1 MFDSLQ
7 DKFGSLFRNL
17 AGKGKIS
24 ESNVRDAMK
33 DVRTALL
40 EADVHF
46 DVVNTFVAEV
56 TQKALGTE
64 VLSSL
69 EPGEQMIKIVY
80 DELIRL
86 MGTDEDVAEAGS
98 EGMMAGGGPRMA
110 AQAPRILFVDPPPT
124 IIMMCGLQ
132 GSGKTTTCGKLA
144 LYVKGKGKN
153 PLLVAADL
161 QRPAAIDQLHTLG
174 EQTETPVY
182 SERENKNPVQVCRN
196 AIEFAKKNGRDV
208 VILDTAGRL
217 HIDKPL
223 MDELRAVNLQTKP
236 HQIFLVVDAMVGQDA
251 VNSAKA
257 FNEQLELDGII
268 LTKFDSDTRGGAA
281 LSVRTV
287 TGKPI
292 KFLGVGEKLQAL
304 EEFHPERIA
313 QRMLGMGDILT
324 LVEKAQAEFDEAK
337 ATKLQ
342 EKMAKA
348 TFTLD
353 DFLEQMRSV
362 RKMGPLKQLMG
373 LLPGIGAA
381 LKDIQLPEEQL
392 NQTEAII
399 QSMNR
404 KERENPEVIDG
415 SRRRRIARG
424 SGAQTE
430 DVSHLIKGFSERAG
444 DGQENDRAFDGIAAE
459 DGAGDVAAGHEQDGR
474 GRGGIAQ
481 DDIDAASQIAALA
494 GAEKEIAGEAA
505 AREMKTRGI
514 GVLPM
519 HAWAGRPSHVAPA
532 IACPSAERLGHGV
545 VNIGAAFGG
554 PEYAVG
560 KAA

>member
-7 DKFGSLFRNL
+7 EKFGSLFRNL
-17 AGKGKIS
+17 TGKGKIS
-24 ESNVRDAMK
+24 EANVRDAMQE
-33 DVRTALL
+33 VRTALL

-46 DVVNTFVAEV
+46 DVVNRFVADV

-69 EPGEQMIKIVY
+69 EPGQQMIKIVY

-86 MGTDEDVAEAGS
+86 MGTDEEVAEAGS
-98 EGMMAGGGPRMA
+98 EGAPRMA
-110 AQAPRILFVDPPPT
+110 AAAPRIMFVDPPPPV
-124 IIMMCGLQ
+124 IMMCGLQ

-144 LYVKGKGKN
+144 QYLKAKGKN

-174 EQTETPVY
+174 DQTQVPVY
-182 SERENKNPVQVCRN
+182 SERENKNPVQVARN
-196 AIEFAKKNGRDV
+196 SIAHARQNGRDV

-217 HIDKPL
+217 HIDQPL
-223 MDELRAVNLQTKP
+223 MDELRAVNLQAKP

-257 FNEQLELDGII
+257 FNDQLELDGII

-281 LSVRTV
+281 LSVKTI

-292 KFLGVGEKLQAL
+292 KFIGVGEKLDAL
-304 EEFHPERIA
+304 EEFFPERIA

-324 LVEKAQAEFDEAK
+324 LVEKAQTEFDEAK
-337 ATKLQ
+337 AKKLQ

-362 RKMGPLKQLMG
+362 RKMGPLKNLLGM
-373 LLPGIGAA
+373 LPGVGAA
-381 LKDIQLPEEQL
+381 LKDIQLPEEEL
-392 NQTEAII
+392 NKTEAII
-399 QSMNR
+399 QSMTK
-404 KERENPEVIDG
+404 KEREDPDVVDG

-424 SGAQTE
+424 SGAQAE
-430 DVSHLIKGFSERAG
+430 DVARLIKGFDHARDFAKKMTGLSMGSRMKMA
-444 DGQENDRAFDGIAAE
+444 QAMSQFDMSKLGPGG
-459 DGAGDVAAGHEQDGR
+459 GALPRVSAQQPKSRLSPEQKRRLREKRLR
-474 GRGGIAQ
+474 G
-481 DDIDAASQIAALA
+481 
-494 GAEKEIAGEAA
+494 K
-505 AREMKTRGI
+505 
-514 GVLPM
+514 
-519 HAWAGRPSHVAPA
+519 
-532 IACPSAERLGHGV
+532 
-545 VNIGAAFGG
+545 
-554 PEYAVG
+554 
-560 KAA
+560 

>member
-1 MFDSLQ
+1 MFESLQ

-24 ESNVRDAMK
+24 EANVREAMRE
-33 DVRTALL
+33 VRTALL
-40 EADVHF
+40 EADVHY
-46 DVVNTFVAEV
+46 DVVNQFVSDV

-64 VLSSL
+64 VLASV
-69 EPGEQMIKIVY
+69 EPGQQMIKIVY

-86 MGTDEDVAEAGS
+86 MGDEAEVEAAE
-98 EGMMAGGGPRMA
+98 EGK
-110 AQAPRILFVDPPPT
+110 PPPPKGPLIMFVEPGPT
-124 IIMMCGLQ
+124 ILMMCGLQ

-144 LYVKGKGKN
+144 MYLKGKGKN

-174 EQTETPVY
+174 QQTEVPVY

-196 AIEFAKKNGRDV
+196 AVDYAKKNGRDV

-217 HIDKPL
+217 HIDEPL
-223 MDELRAVNLQTKP
+223 MAELRAINLQVKP

-257 FNEQLELDGII
+257 FNSQLELDGVI

-281 LSVRTV
+281 LSVKTI

-324 LVEKAQAEFDEAK
+324 LVEKAQAEFDEEK
-337 ATKLQ
+337 SKKLQ

-373 LLPGIGAA
+373 LLPGVGAA
-381 LKDIQLPEEQL
+381 LKDIQIPEEEL
-392 NQTEAII
+392 NKTEAII
-399 QSMNR
+399 QSMTR
-404 KERENPEVIDG
+404 RERENADLIDG

-424 SGAQTE
+424 SGTHAE
-430 DVSHLIKGFSERAG
+430 DVARLIKGFG
-444 DGQENDRAFDGIAAE
+444 
-459 DGAGDVAAGHEQDGR
+459 
-474 GRGGIAQ
+474 
-481 DDIDAASQIAALA
+481 
-494 GAEKEIAGEAA
+494 A
-505 AREMKTRGI
+505 ARDMAKKMSGLSMGSRMKMAQAMSQFDLSKMAPGGLPKLSAPQQERSRLTPEQKRKLRQKRLRG
-514 GVLPM
+514 
-519 HAWAGRPSHVAPA
+519 
-532 IACPSAERLGHGV
+532 
-545 VNIGAAFGG
+545 
-554 PEYAVG
+554 
-560 KAA
+560 K

>member
-1 MFDSLQ
+1 MFESLQ
-7 DKFGSLFRNL
+7 DRFGSLFRNL

-24 ESNVRDAMK
+24 ESNVREAMRE
-33 DVRTALL
+33 VRTALL
-40 EADVHF
+40 EADVHY
-46 DVVNTFVAEV
+46 DVVNKFVSDV
-56 TQKALGTE
+56 TQQAVGTE
-64 VLSSL
+64 VLASV
-69 EPGEQMIKIVY
+69 EPGQQMIKIVY

-86 MGTDEDVAEAGS
+86 MGDESDLMQAPAE
-98 EGMMAGGGPRMA
+98 EGQLPVS
-110 AQAPRILFVDPPPT
+110 APRILFVDPPPT
-124 IIMMCGLQ
+124 ILMMCGLQ

-144 LYVKGKGKN
+144 LYLKGKGKN

-174 EQTETPVY
+174 QQTEVPVY

-196 AIEFAKKNGRDV
+196 AVDFAKKNGRDV

-217 HIDKPL
+217 HIDQPL
-223 MDELRAVNLQTKP
+223 MDELKAINIQVKP

-251 VNSAKA
+251 VNSARA
-257 FNEQLELDGII
+257 FNEQLELDGVI

-281 LSVRTV
+281 LSVKTI

-324 LVEKAQAEFDEAK
+324 LVEKAQSEFDEVK
-337 ATKLQ
+337 AQKLQ

-362 RKMGPLKQLMG
+362 RKMGPLKQIMG
-373 LLPGIGAA
+373 MLPGIGAA
-381 LKDIQLPEEQL
+381 LKDIQLPEEEL
-392 NQTEAII
+392 NKTEAII

-404 KERENPEVIDG
+404 RERENPDVIDG

-424 SGAQTE
+424 SGTQAE
-430 DVSHLIKGFSERAG
+430 DVSHLIKGFS
-444 DGQENDRAFDGIAAE
+444 
-459 DGAGDVAAGHEQDGR
+459 H
-474 GRGGIAQ
+474 
-481 DDIDAASQIAALA
+481 
-494 GAEKEIAGEAA
+494 
-505 AREMKTRGI
+505 AREMAKKMSGLSMGSRLKMAQAMSQFDMSKIAPGGMPKLGGGGAGQQKSKLSPEQKRKLREKRLRG
-514 GVLPM
+514 
-519 HAWAGRPSHVAPA
+519 
-532 IACPSAERLGHGV
+532 
-545 VNIGAAFGG
+545 
-554 PEYAVG
+554 
-560 KAA
+560 K